1 MADSTNNNAPQSA
14 AGDSFARYIEAMSLD
29 TEGTLKSINVRLQ
42 SITNNDGILISQS
55 SLRDLAQQESQAA
68 ARGARSATTNRSS
81 SESRNASGRGN
92 QSDYPGGYTKRDVEE
107 AGRTGRKRGKS
118 FFDDVTDEFEKSFKE
133 AAFGPAKQ
141 VLEQSVANF
150 AKQLDTDVSN
160 LGKKV
165 GELLGKKVG
174 DAFKD
179 SPIGKQLSKEWKDIG
194 NQFSKMSSDFANQ
207 AADWLK
213 KGQQSASSS
222 NSDSGGGLN
231 PEDIIDTTA
240 TIEDMAT
247 GARDF
252 VGKMSKAGEG
262 AATASK
268 ELSVVGQTAAKTGTG
283 LIAAGESAG
292 ALEAGAAA
300 AGTALPVLTLA
311 IVAGAIVIDKFTE
324 CFGPAIEG
332 FKKWAGALKSA
343 GNYVQ
348 SQNRKNIEYYN
359 ERVKA
364 DYDTI
369 VKKPFELL
377 AEAAES
383 AYSTWD
389 NVLRT
394 VSATQ
399 GYDKAGVQSL
409 WSNFAQRLKDENLDS
424 VVSSADIMGNLES
437 VLKQGLSGK
446 VAEEFA
452 YIATTL
458 NNAIPT
464 EDFFQY
470 ASTYASIAANAVKN
484 GADQEEALKIA
495 NSELGSFASNLLYAS
510 RELSGGFSTKLTNAA
525 SLFEESTKIAMT
537 SRTGDISNI
546 SGVLTSVA
554 ATVGAIAPDL
564 ADGIVSAVTSAAM
577 GGNSPELTAL
587 RSLAG
592 VGASNTAFLQEL
604 ARNPQKIFST
614 LFSNLAGMQGMS
626 KDNYMEVAEALS
638 QVFGISM
645 DAFARVDFDY
655 LAKSIDSMQLND
667 KSLKQN
673 MEALV
678 SGQTTTNEEQLKMQ
692 QINQYMIDEGLA
704 YVLDNEVAR
713 SIQQHMWDE
722 QMKRELQATTYAVE
736 IQGGALEFLQGIK
749 DTADNIRNFL
759 NPVSW
764 FKKAG
769 NMIMQTVKAEA
780 MHQDLSTIVEQGK
793 VGNGNTA
800 VLKNLTANSPQKLDV
815 GQQSYVTLMGAQS
828 AVKSVDAI
836 MAGLNTVTHQT
847 VDGASKIIN
856 GANAIINKIAG
867 GSSGGGGGASF
878 GTSSSKYNFNMVGK
892 SAAASSGSWA
902 ARTFQPAL
910 KAIQTSAGKELGKGI
925 YYTYDKEGNKV
936 ANTSKLDFSTTDIN
950 DLISGYVN
958 ESMAQ
963 SEKLEASVKQAYN
976 TAKESRS
983 TRKQAETSAEKIAT
997 EAKNDAKVREAKY
1010 NEIYKKLE
1018 SAALIEK
1025 RLQEE
1030 EKKIIQNAIDS
1041 GAEVT
1046 TTPDGNTILKNK
1058 VSSEEWDEV
1067 YTDKKGNLKERTV
1080 VYNMEDIVDTTQ
1092 LSALAAK
1099 ASKWSASHRD
1109 WSDKIDVFRQMVNG
1123 SSSTASEVAE
1133 AVIPSIQL
1141 SEDDLAK
1148 LREQANEQADAA
1160 MKEIYKSTKAS
1171 ALQTELAKGFDIKK
1185 SYLSSETIQ
1194 SSLSNAITTAA
1205 KDKNFDQNRT
1215 FEGFVGQLAS
1225 QMGPGATAEDVYAYL
1240 SDYGYTAA
1248 DLENM
1253 YAARESEATAQ
1264 KEHAKEMQEAQLWED
1279 LQLFIDGYFPV
1290 DFVEKFLTADWK
1302 LKWEINYLTPI
1313 KDDLHKFLENWES
1326 YYIHHSAYGDETREA
1341 YKSAQEVAKKE
1352 KSGTGNA
1359 VLALAEALTKDTIWK
1374 QQNAEALNDPVL
1386 QTNVLLSQILI
1397 VAEAIR
1403 NQNNESSI
1411 VSVPTAL
1418 SSLGLGL
1425 TTPTGTKKS

>member
-252 VGKMSKAGEG
+252 VGKMGKAGEG

-283 LIAAGESAG
+283 LMAAGESAG

-348 SQNRKNIEYYN
+348 DQNRKNIEYYN

-377 AEAAES
+377 AEAAET

-389 NVLRT
+389 NVLKT

-667 KSLKQN
+667 KSLQQN

-722 QMKRELQATTYAVE
+722 QMKRELQATTYAVD

-892 SAAASSGSWA
+892 SAAGGGSGRPSRTSSSVSTVQLGVKDKLGA
-902 ARTFQPAL
+902 TYTY
-910 KAIQTSAGKELGKGI
+910 KDENGDYQTVELGKLFTEKGLNAAI
-925 YYTYDKEGNKV
+925 NDYVATTVSKGTALEEAVRTSYSAAKDKRSIKGAAKAAAKKAAEEATNEAARKKVYDETYAKLEK
-936 ANTSKLDFSTTDIN
+936 AALAKKKLD
-950 DLISGYVN
+950 
-958 ESMAQ
+958 
-963 SEKLEASVKQAYN
+963 
-976 TAKESRS
+976 
-983 TRKQAETSAEKIAT
+983 
-997 EAKNDAKVREAKY
+997 
-1010 NEIYKKLE
+1010 
-1018 SAALIEK
+1018 
-1025 RLQEE
+1025 EE
-1030 EKKIIQNAIDS
+1030 EKKLVQAAIDA
-1041 GAEVT
+1041 GYNV
-1046 TTPDGNTILKNK
+1046 K
-1058 VSSEEWDEV
+1058 SSNGIYYIEDEADIMYDV
-1067 YTDKKGNLKERTV
+1067 YANKKGNIVNRDTGLQGAVEISAAESAKFASNVLSSAHER
-1080 VYNMEDIVDTTQ
+1080 MDS
-1092 LSALAAK
+1092 LRSSAT
-1099 ASKWSASHRD
+1099 
-1109 WSDKIDVFRQMVNG
+1109 
-1123 SSSTASEVAE
+1123 STAEEIIDSSQAIVETAITLTADE
-1133 AVIPSIQL
+1133 IQ
-1141 SEDDLAK
+1141 K
-1148 LREQANEQADAA
+1148 LKEQANAKADAA
-1160 MKEIYKSTKAS
+1160 MNKLYEKTEASTLKAKLAELTTNPKAFNKSDT
-1171 ALQTELAKGFDIKK
+1171 F
-1185 SYLSSETIQ
+1185 LSSDVIESKLGT
-1194 SSLSNAITTAA
+1194 STEDRSFT
-1205 KDKNFDQNRT
+1205 NFLQ
-1215 FEGFVGQLAS
+1215 GLAS
-1225 QMGPGATAEDVYAYL
+1225 QMSTESNFAKASPEDVITAL
-1240 SDYGYTAA
+1240 SQFGYTEA

-1253 YAARESEATAQ
+1253 YNERQTEATAQ
-1264 KEHAKEMQEAQLWED
+1264 KEHAKELREEQLWED
-1279 LQLFIDGYFPV
+1279 IQTFIDGYFPV
-1290 DFVEKFLTADWK
+1290 DFVEQFLTSDWM
-1302 LKWEINYLTPI
+1302 LNWEINYLTPI

-1359 VLALAEALTKDTIWK
+1359 VLALAEALTKDTLWK

-1403 NQNNESSI
+1403 NQTNESSI
-1411 VSVPTAL
+1411 VSIPSALQAL
-1418 SSLGLGL
+1418 SLGV
-1425 TTPTGTKKS
+1425 TTPTGTKK